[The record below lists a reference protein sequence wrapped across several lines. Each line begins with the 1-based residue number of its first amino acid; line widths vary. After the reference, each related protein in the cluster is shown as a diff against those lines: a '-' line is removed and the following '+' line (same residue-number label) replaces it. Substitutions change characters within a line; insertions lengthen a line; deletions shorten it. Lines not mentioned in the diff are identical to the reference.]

1 MPRAVEPDFLLLGAM
16 TLFKTIEI
24 KVFERKNIA
33 YRRSFSKPK
42 ECLRCANLG
51 KLDTFHVAT

>member
-1 MPRAVEPDFLLLGAM
+1 MPRAVEPDFFLLGAM
-16 TLFKTIEI
+16 TLFKTIGI

-33 YRRSFSKPK
+33 YRRGFSKPK
-42 ECLRCANLG
+42 ECLRRVNWG